1 MKQLGRPGA
10 VRHMAEISC
19 ADGSGTLPLE
29 KGGAGLFPSAFT
41 AVYERDDN
49 FGGDDDIDIP

>member
-1 MKQLGRPGA
+1 
-10 VRHMAEISC
+10 MAEISC